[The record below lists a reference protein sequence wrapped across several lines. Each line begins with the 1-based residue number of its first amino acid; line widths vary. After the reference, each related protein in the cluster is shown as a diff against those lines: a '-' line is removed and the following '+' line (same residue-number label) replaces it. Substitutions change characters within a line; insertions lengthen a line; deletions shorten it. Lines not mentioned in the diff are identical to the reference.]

1 MIFHDVPRLPCLAR
15 RARFER
21 LHEPIAELWPGM
33 VHCEAARRARKPCA
47 PSPAGVRVSP
57 ASRTARA
64 DRPDARAGD
73 GASPRGSYGGEG
85 PAGTTSDHPDDAA
98 PTAVGA
104 GSSGAMRQNIDGS
117 SVLWRQGEGEW
128 CNVHVSSRKKM
139 MKNANDDVACS
150 YNQSI
155 KSQRSKPRA
164 GNGVDQS
171 VRFKL
176 KMLNK

>member
-1 MIFHDVPRLPCLAR
+1 M
-15 RARFER
+15 
-21 LHEPIAELWPGM
+21 
-33 VHCEAARRARKPCA
+33 
-47 PSPAGVRVSP
+47 RVSP

-73 GASPRGSYGGEG
+73 GASRRGSYGGEG

-128 CNVHVSSRKKM
+128 CNVHVSSVKKM
-139 MKNANDDVACS
+139 INNANDGVVCS

-155 KSQRSKPRA
+155 KITKE
-164 GNGVDQS
+164 
-171 VRFKL
+171 
-176 KMLNK
+176 

>member
-1 MIFHDVPRLPCLAR
+1 MKVSYYIILYHLYSFASYSMIFHDVPRLPCLAR

-73 GASPRGSYGGEG
+73 GASRRGSSGGEG

-98 PTAVGA
+98 PAAVGA
-104 GSSGAMRQNIDGS
+104 GSPGAMRQNIDGS

-128 CNVHVSSRKKM
+128 CSVHVSSVKK
-139 MKNANDDVACS
+139 NDKKC
-150 YNQSI
+150 
-155 KSQRSKPRA
+155 QR
-164 GNGVDQS
+164 
-171 VRFKL
+171 
-176 KMLNK
+176 